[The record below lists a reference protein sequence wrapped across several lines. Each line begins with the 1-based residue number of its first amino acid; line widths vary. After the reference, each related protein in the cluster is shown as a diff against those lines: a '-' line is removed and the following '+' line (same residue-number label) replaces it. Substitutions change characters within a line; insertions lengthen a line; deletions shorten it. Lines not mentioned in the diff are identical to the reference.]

1 MMENKENAGCADGFA
16 GGTLSTRE
24 TLLDQP
30 WWNRECLMHFL
41 VAGCTRLRA
50 SVVGPRDDRVF
61 LVAGCTRQHDSV
73 VWTEFTFAPGT
84 SFDNNI

>member
-1 MMENKENAGCADGFA
+1 MEHNDNAGCADGFA

-24 TLLDQP
+24 AFLDQP
-30 WWNRECLMHFL
+30 WWNREYLMHFL

-50 SVVGPRDDRVF
+50 LVVGLRNDRVF

-73 VWTEFTFAPGT
+73 VWTKFTFASCT